1 MVDYDVVVFLNGSV
15 NGLELSQLNIKSITV
30 TPGTNSLRYPGNT
43 INRVQLNIS
52 ESQNGQGFNGLR
64 SAFAAIENG
73 EIIKAIIL
81 KEDEIFGTIFR
92 NNLFTNP
99 KRNNNEG
106 DHQGDNLEFEDDE
119 GTSEEDFKPI
129 FDNPY
134 IYLSSDISI
143 SGKVILGSKGTIH
156 IFARGFKTD
165 SAYSNIIVIVDDKR
179 INQNLQIDQ
188 DGTIHSELKLPDELE
203 QGEHTIKLIS
213 KNR

>member
-1 MVDYDVVVFLNGSV
+1 M
-15 NGLELSQLNIKSITV
+15 
-30 TPGTNSLRYPGNT
+30 
-43 INRVQLNIS
+43 
-52 ESQNGQGFNGLR
+52 
-64 SAFAAIENG
+64 
-73 EIIKAIIL
+73 
-81 KEDEIFGTIFR
+81 
-92 NNLFTNP
+92 
-99 KRNNNEG
+99 
-106 DHQGDNLEFEDDE
+106 EFEDDE

-165 SAYSNIIVIVDDKR
+165 SAYRRNLIVIVDDKR

-203 QGEHTIKLIS
+203 QGEHTITLIQKIDEKEIAS
-213 KNR
+213 NKYFR